1 MSAKAN
7 GRWKDVGSCHW
18 WRPRAQIISLFI
30 CIYIYTYIQVYL
42 YTIYTLLFT
51 GPKCRSNSPGAKL
64 VTGFSERS
72 DCMNSSTCQVDTSK
86 FENSQSE
93 SSNMVETCLIIWQ
106 YYWRLF
112 GSPEKYR
119 ENIVIFQSQQNKRKR
134 PGLLPNLSS
143 LFEPQRLSLKTS
155 TFQAIVAALRMAL
168 LLVRR
173 SHLSMRLE
181 PSLWWKNSRCIL
193 TFNFQWVPIL
203 SPIFSYTLTL

>member
-1 MSAKAN
+1 MKTT
-7 GRWKDVGSCHW
+7 GSD
-18 WRPRAQIISLFI
+18 LFVVYI
-30 CIYIYTYIQVYL
+30 FIYTCCL
-42 YTIYTLLFT
+42 PDL
-51 GPKCRSNSPGAKL
+51 KCRSNSPGAKKK

-86 FENSQSE
+86 GENGQSE

-106 YYWRLF
+106 YYWRLL

-119 ENIVIFQSQQNKRKR
+119 ENMKILYFSKVNKIREKVS
-134 PGLLPNLSS
+134 GLLPNLSS
-143 LFEPQRLSLKTS
+143 LFEPERLSLKTS

-181 PSLWWKNSRCIL
+181 PVYGGKTQDASWPL
-193 TFNFQWVPIL
+193 TSSGFL
-203 SPIFSYTLTL
+203 SYLQYSLTL